1 MMQVFEL
8 KVDFSQVMLR
18 DKASN
23 TLFHEAE
30 LTAIG
35 IDAAMFGT
43 RLHKGEMS
51 TSTGPITSPFNRQI
65 SQFSPIVGL
74 KQDGTLKKQRPSMG
88 KYKYHVI
95 QRSSSGPPAGRCIP
109 RIGLQNFG
117 VPAESSSLIRAQ
129 VLTSSITLLH

>member
-1 MMQVFEL
+1 MQVFEL

-35 IDAAMFGT
+35 IDVAMFGT
-43 RLHKGEMS
+43 GLRKGEMS
-51 TSTGPITSPFNRQI
+51 TPTGPITSPFNRQI

-88 KYKYHVI
+88 K
-95 QRSSSGPPAGRCIP
+95 
-109 RIGLQNFG
+109 
-117 VPAESSSLIRAQ
+117 
-129 VLTSSITLLH
+129 